1 MNEQKPDNRPLKVFL
16 INLDRAGD
24 RLTAMQEKLDRVGL
38 QFERVAAVDGEMLG
52 FPLAEFSERSFRFM
66 HGRRRNPG
74 EVGCYLSHVECARRL
89 LESESKFALVL
100 EDDLEFPADLTE
112 LLQAALE
119 AAAAW
124 DILRLSTVNRGR
136 KFSFARLTEKRN
148 LAIALTREKGSGAYL
163 INRRAAHWFVE
174 KLLPMRLPFDLAF
187 DVEFF
192 DGLKSVFVS
201 PPPIDQM
208 IGLPSQIQSKRRRY
222 HRSRWHY
229 LTVLPFRA
237 FIEASRLFLR
247 LWRLFVAIVRPFAA
261 AARKDHIIGGGI
273 APLPP
278 NAIKQAG
285 DTQ

>member
-38 QFERVAAVDGEMLG
+38 QFERVAAVDGEILD

-74 EVGCYLSHVECARRL
+74 EIGCYLSHVECARRL
-89 LESESKFALVL
+89 LVSECEFALVL
-100 EDDLEFPADLTE
+100 EDDLEFPEDLTE
-112 LLQAALE
+112 LLQAALD
-119 AAAAW
+119 AGSAW

-136 KFSFARLTEKRN
+136 KFSFAKLTEKRS

-192 DGLKSVFVS
+192 DGLKSAFVS
-201 PPPIDQM
+201 PVPIDQM

-229 LTVLPFRA
+229 LTVLPYRA
-237 FIEASRLFLR
+237 FIEASRLFFR
-247 LWRLFVAIVRPFAA
+247 LWRLSVAFVHAFAA
-261 AARKDHIIGGGI
+261 ALWKSDEIGSGV
-273 APLPP
+273 AQFPR
-278 NAIKQAG
+278 NAVKQAG